1 MKILEL
7 FAGSRSVGKV
17 AERMGMEVFSSDL
30 VEFEGIN
37 YPISILD
44 FDVKKVPFQ
53 PDIIWAS
60 PPCTSFSVASLGYH
74 WTGGKGAYIPKT
86 DGARLGIELVK
97 KTIEII
103 EHFNPT
109 YWFMENPRGVLRK
122 MPFMADFKRTTVT
135 YCQYGDERMKP
146 TDIWTNSNVWVP
158 RPMCKNGDPCH
169 VAAPRGSKT
178 GTQGRSN
185 AYERS
190 KIPEQLCVEIL
201 QSCKNNE
208 IKDFYCSAE
217 EDGATKCHMQCNRCK
232 MTEENQ

>member
-1 MKILEL
+1 MKLLEL
-7 FAGSRSVGKV
+7 FAGSRSIGKQ
-17 AERMGMEVFSSDL
+17 ADKLGIEVFSSD
-30 VEFEGIN
+30 IN
-37 YPISILD
+37 NFDNIDYVVNILE
-44 FDVKKVPFQ
+44 FDVTKVPFQ

-60 PPCTSFSVASLGYH
+60 PPCTSFSVASIGHH

-86 DGARLGIELVK
+86 DGARLGLELVK

-103 EHFNPT
+103 NHFQPT

-122 MPFMADFKRTTVT
+122 LPVVQGLKRNTVT

-146 TDIWTNSNVWVP
+146 TDIWTNSNVWTP

-169 VAAPRGSKT
+169 VAAPRGCRT

-190 KIPEQLCVEIL
+190 KIPDELCQEIL
-201 QSCKNNE
+201 KSCL
-208 IKDFYCSAE
+208 
-217 EDGATKCHMQCNRCK
+217 
-232 MTEENQ
+232 